1 MEIAIIHLGN
11 ISQLIPA
18 TSVINGIKKQ
28 DVDTNITWVVSKKE
42 FCYFNKYNNDIF
54 KTISLDQ
61 FVNEKKEF
69 DLLINLYP
77 YFPEEVKIN
86 SIIRHATGFCFHSYF
101 DKFKK
106 IFSENKETYD
116 MNIFQL
122 YFILC
127 GLVWKGEGCDIRY
140 YPKNKTKFNKIGVS
154 VANANIRHYVLDN
167 LEVDKKKIWY
177 IPYKKNI
184 FKRMDEINRC
194 KKIITDDLITFHLAM
209 FMRKYVYYLETFP
222 LSTKLE
228 LFNNGEIYKVPMN
241 II

>member
-1 MEIAIIHLGN
+1 MEIAITHLGN

-18 TSVINGIKKQ
+18 TSVIKGIKKH
-28 DVDTNITWVVSKKE
+28 DLNTRITWVVNKEE
-42 FCYFNKYNNDIF
+42 FCYINKYNKDVSR
-54 KTISLDQ
+54 TIPFDQ
-61 FVNEKKEF
+61 FISEKREY
-69 DLLINLYP
+69 DLLVNLYP
-77 YFPEEVKIN
+77 DFPEDIKIN
-86 SIIRHATGFCFHSYF
+86 STIIHTTGFYFHPYF

-106 IFSENKETYD
+106 VFSENKETFD

-122 YFILC
+122 YFILS
-127 GLVWKGEGCDIRY
+127 GMTWKGEGYDIRY
-140 YPKNKTKFNKIGVS
+140 NPKTRTRHNKIGVS
-154 VANANIRHYVLDN
+154 VANANIRNYVLDN
-167 LEVDKKKIWY
+167 LEVDNKRIWY

-209 FMRKYVYYLETFP
+209 SMKKYVYYLETFP

-228 LFNNGEIYKVPMN
+228 LFNSGEICKVPMN